1 MRPGDVLSA
10 TVEPGDNWEKYSKRA
25 GTLKFSETVTQ
36 YRDQHGELV
45 ITARSVGVTTEKAVE
60 G

>member
-25 GTLKFSETVTQ
+25 GTLKFSETVSQ
-36 YRDQHGELV
+36 YRDRSGEV
-45 ITARSVGVTTEKAVE
+45 IVTASRVGVHTEKAVE